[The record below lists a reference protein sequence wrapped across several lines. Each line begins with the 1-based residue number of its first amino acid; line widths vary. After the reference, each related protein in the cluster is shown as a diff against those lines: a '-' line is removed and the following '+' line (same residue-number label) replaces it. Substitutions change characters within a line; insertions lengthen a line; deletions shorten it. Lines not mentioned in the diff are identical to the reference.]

1 MTTLETLEER
11 VKHLER
17 EVDRLAATPRG
28 INATTQGWNGETLV
42 LRQLTLLV
50 MDYLNPLRVES
61 PARWLWIDSTGD
73 LRIHT
78 AAPTADGDGTVV
90 GTQT

>member
-61 PARWLWIDSTGD
+61 TGD